1 MRVKAKKIEE
11 HRMTAQRGKDILLKI
26 THGTDQ
32 FETCAGLRTKRI
44 AFNAETVDVTDA
56 DVAGRWRQLLA
67 GSGVQR
73 ASISGSGIFKDATSD
88 ALIRSVFFDGEIR
101 NWQILLPDFGTITG
115 PFQIVALEYGGN
127 HDAEVTFEIAL
138 ESAGLISFGDAL

>member
-1 MRVKAKKIEE
+1 MA
-11 HRMTAQRGKDILLKI
+11 AQRGKDILLKVASD
-26 THGTDQ
+26 GAG

-56 DVAGRWRQLLA
+56 DAAGRWRQLLS

-73 ASISGSGIFKDATSD
+73 ASLGGSGIFKDAASD
-88 ALIRSVFFDGEIR
+88 ALVRAAFFNGDIRD
-101 NWQILLPDFGTITG
+101 WQIVLPDFGVLSG
-115 PFQIVALEYGGN
+115 LFQIVALEYGGN

-138 ESAGLISFGDAL
+138 ESAGPIMFEALQ